1 MLHFLAVFC
10 AGGVLCVI
18 AQLLIDLTK
27 MTPARI
33 LVLYVTAGVALGAL
47 GLFEPLKEIFG
58 SGVSVPLLGF
68 GGSIA
73 RGVREAVER
82 EGLLG
87 AFTGGFT
94 AAAGGCAAA
103 LCFGYLAALFG
114 KSRPK
119 EL

>member
-1 MLHFLAVFC
+1 MLHLIAVFC

-27 MTPARI
+27 LTPARI
-33 LVLYVTAGVALGAL
+33 LVIYVVSGVALGAL

-73 RGVREAVER
+73 RGVREAVKAQ
-82 EGLLG
+82 GVLG

-103 LCFGYLAALFG
+103 LTFGYLAALLG

-119 EL
+119 QL